1 MLLAGAAG
9 KIGGLH
15 AGLCRP
21 VSVDL
26 EGMCCVSQTTDFV
39 AELIV
44 AANTIDDV
52 TPFERRRLLE
62 RGVAIVAAQRELL
75 GLRGNIVPIQPGF
88 MQEMGRLA
96 EIAGRENGIEILI
109 AVGMLNLADEIRRLR
124 VLCKAA
130 EA

>member
-1 MLLAGAAG
+1 
-9 KIGGLH
+9 
-15 AGLCRP
+15 
-21 VSVDL
+21 
-26 EGMCCVSQTTDFV
+26 MCCVSQTTDFV

>member
-1 MLLAGAAG
+1 M
-9 KIGGLH
+9 
-15 AGLCRP
+15 
-21 VSVDL
+21 
-26 EGMCCVSQTTDFV
+26 SQTTDFV
-39 AELIV
+39 AELIY

-62 RGVAIVAAQRELL
+62 RGMAIVAAQRELL
-75 GLRGNIVPIQPGF
+75 EMRGNIVPLQPDF
-88 MQEMGRLA
+88 MQAMAKLA
-96 EIAGRENGIEILI
+96 EIAGRDNGIEILI

>member
-1 MLLAGAAG
+1 M
-9 KIGGLH
+9 
-15 AGLCRP
+15 
-21 VSVDL
+21 
-26 EGMCCVSQTTDFV
+26 SQTTGFV
-39 AELIV
+39 AELIY

-62 RGVAIVAAQRELL
+62 RGITIVAAQRELL
-75 GLRGNIVPIQPGF
+75 ELRGNIVPLQPDF
-88 MQEMGRLA
+88 MQAIVKLA
-96 EIAGRENGIEILI
+96 EIAGRENGVEILI